1 MKRLF
6 TLTLLAASMFMLP
19 YEASAQFNFGKLLNS
34 LVGDDDE
41 PTRYEKLADSAPSYD
56 KLLGTWYYSS
66 PAIRL
71 ATENEVMSSVA
82 SSAVTSSLESKLV
95 KAYSLVGLKEGAT
108 SFTFKD
114 DNTFTAVVGKRT
126 LSGTYVYD
134 SATHKLT
141 MEFSS
146 LLKLGKLNGYAYL
159 NGESLDI
166 VFDCSRMMDFLVSLG
181 SKTSML
187 KGITSIANQFDS
199 MMIGMQYNK

>member
-6 TLTLLAASMFMLP
+6 ILLVAVISVNV
-19 YEASAQFNFGKLLNS
+19 ASAQTFKDLVKGTVTQVLDSVTDGKATEIML
-34 LVGDDDE
+34 
-41 PTRYEKLADSAPSYD
+41 T
-56 KLLGTWYYSS
+56 GTWNYSS

-71 ATENEVMSSVA
+71 ATENELLSSVA
-82 SSAVTSSLESKLV
+82 SSAATSSLESKLV
-95 KAYSLVGLKEGAT
+95 KAYSLVGLKAGAS

-126 LSGTYVYD
+126 LSGTYTYD